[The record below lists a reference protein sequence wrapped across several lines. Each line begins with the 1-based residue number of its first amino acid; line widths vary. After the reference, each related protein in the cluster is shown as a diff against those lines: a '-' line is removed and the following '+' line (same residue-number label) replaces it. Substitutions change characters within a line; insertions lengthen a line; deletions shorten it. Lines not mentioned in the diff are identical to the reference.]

1 MQDAPAR
8 EKPAMTEGNAEGSS
22 IPPLTPDLARRDR
35 NAHSRRRRAAS
46 GLLFGSRAPGDAV
59 VVFPV
64 KGVVVWTPAEVEAW
78 HAACVHHDGASR
90 GSNAVRSSIP
100 EHWICLDYRVARKPR
115 ETAVISEIDSVV
127 KHGGRLLPER
137 RCQRTPGPL
146 REPPDTS

>member
-1 MQDAPAR
+1 
-8 EKPAMTEGNAEGSS
+8 MTEGNAEGSS

-78 HAACVHHDGASR
+78 HDVPHAF
-90 GSNAVRSSIP
+90 IT
-100 EHWICLDYRVARKPR
+100 
-115 ETAVISEIDSVV
+115 TA
-127 KHGGRLLPER
+127 
-137 RCQRTPGPL
+137 L
-146 REPPDTS
+146 REGRTLSAAVYRSIGFAWITE